1 VTGPLVF
8 VAIAL
13 AGGAGA
19 ALRLVVDGVVRS
31 VVAART
37 RPGSAVRSLPLGTA
51 LINVTGSFALGL
63 LTGSASASAGGVSH
77 EVLLVVG
84 GGLIGGYTTFSTA
97 SVETVRLLAEGR
109 RGAGVL
115 NVVGVLA
122 LSVGAAVLGVAI
134 GG

>member
-19 ALRLVVDGVVRS
+19 ALRLVIDGVVRS

-37 RPGSAVRSLPLGTA
+37 RPGSAARSLPLGTA

-63 LTGSASASAGGVSH
+63 LTGWASTGGVSH

-84 GGLIGGYTTFSTA
+84 GGLLGGYTTFSTA

-122 LSVGAAVLGVAI
+122 LSVGAAVLGVAL

>member
-1 VTGPLVF
+1 MTGPLVF

-19 ALRLVVDGVVRS
+19 ALRLVIDGVVRS

-37 RPGSAVRSLPLGTA
+37 RPGSAARSLPLGTA

-63 LTGSASASAGGVSH
+63 LTGWASTGGVSH

-84 GGLIGGYTTFSTA
+84 GGLLGGYTTFSTA
-97 SVETVRLLAEGR
+97 SVETVRLLTEGR

-122 LSVGAAVLGVAI
+122 LSVGAAVLGVAL

>member
-1 VTGPLVF
+1 MTGPLVF

-13 AGGAGA
+13 AGGVGA
-19 ALRLVVDGVVRS
+19 ALRLVVDGMVRS
-31 VVAART
+31 AIAART
-37 RPGSAVRSLPLGTA
+37 RADSTARRLPFGTA

-63 LTGSASASAGGVSH
+63 LTGLASTSGVSH
-77 EVLLVVG
+77 EVLLVAG

-97 SVETVRLLAEGR
+97 SVETARLLAEGR

-115 NVVGVLA
+115 NVVGVLV
-122 LSVGAAVLGVAI
+122 LSVGAAVLGVAL

>member
-31 VVAART
+31 VVAARA

-63 LTGSASASAGGVSH
+63 LTGSASAGGVSH

-122 LSVGAAVLGVAI
+122 LSVGAAVLGVAL

>member
-1 VTGPLVF
+1 MTGPLVF

-13 AGGAGA
+13 AGGVGA
-19 ALRLVVDGVVRS
+19 ALRLVVDGMVRS
-31 VVAART
+31 AIAART
-37 RPGSAVRSLPLGTA
+37 RTESTARRLPLGTA
-51 LINVTGSFALGL
+51 LINVTGSFVLGL
-63 LTGSASASAGGVSH
+63 LTGLASTGGVSH

-109 RGAGVL
+109 RGAGLL
-115 NVVGVLA
+115 NVVGVLV